1 MKFELNYSE
10 SDETAHVFKFHNFIT
25 VKLFLN
31 NLHRQNHFNLQINSC
46 KFIVIY
52 YFLRNYPFYQ

>member
-25 VKLFLN
+25 VKLYLN

-46 KFIVIY
+46 NFIVIY
-52 YFLRNYPFYQ
+52 YF